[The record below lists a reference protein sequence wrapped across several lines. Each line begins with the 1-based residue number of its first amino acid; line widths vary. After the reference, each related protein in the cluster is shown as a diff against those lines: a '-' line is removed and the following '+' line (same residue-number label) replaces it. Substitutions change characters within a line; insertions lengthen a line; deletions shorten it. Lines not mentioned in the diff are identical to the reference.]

1 MLKLAILFYC
11 ISLMAQLV
19 AAAVAISLIRKTNVY
34 RIAWIFLSLALFL
47 MMGRR
52 VSPILFALESGEY
65 NLTDAL
71 LSLPISIFLLF
82 GILGVRKILIFEE
95 KANKNLT
102 EINKIDYLTKALSR
116 VELYSRSKL
125 EIERALRYKENLAF
139 LMIDIDHFKKVNDE
153 YGHAVGDKVLNTL
166 VSMLKKCLRVNDFI
180 GRIGGEEFLL
190 VLPQTNTEEAIEVA
204 ERLREYVS
212 SQICCMVRK
221 KHVVITISIGV
232 SVMKSNTHST
242 DSRKLLDLH
251 FKNADIAMY
260 KAKEAGRN
268 RVYAI

>member
-11 ISLMAQLV
+11 ISLIAQFF
-19 AAAVAISLIRKTNVY
+19 AAAIAISLIRKTNVY
-34 RIAWIFLSLALFL
+34 RMAWIFLSLALFL

-52 VSPILFALESGEY
+52 VSPILFALENGEY

-82 GILGVRKILIFEE
+82 GILGVRKILIFAEE
-95 KANKNLT
+95 ANKNLT

-116 VELYSRSKL
+116 IELYSRSKL

-139 LMIDIDHFKKVNDE
+139 LMIDIDHFKRVNDE

-166 VSMLKKCLRVNDFI
+166 VTMLKKCLRVNDFI
-180 GRIGGEEFLL
+180 GRIGGEEFLV

-212 SQICCMVRK
+212 SQVCCKVRN

-232 SVMKSNTHST
+232 SVMNSNTHCA
-242 DSRKLLDLH
+242 DARKLLDLH
-251 FKNADIAMY
+251 FKNADMAMY
-260 KAKEAGRN
+260 QAKNAGRN
-268 RVYAI
+268 RVHLI